1 MIGMKNRGDRR
12 RRVLADERLMSSDRE
27 SSVDTSS
34 KSQANGSA
42 PRYAAA
48 ALVEHQPRIC
58 DFLPLRP
65 WTMMIW
71 FLVGTTLVVGHA
83 TLFVL
88 HRSYSGQIGIHLAP
102 LELIGPSTLTT
113 WTSSF
118 LLIISAVIATVIV
131 QFRRH
136 RIDDYRAEYRVWYYF
151 IFGLVLASI
160 NASVGGHEI
169 AWHATEQ
176 ATQAFE
182 IKHAGWWMNGL
193 TSVFVTCVG
202 VRLLLEVRS
211 SRGTVVT
218 GLLAGSTYLTSW
230 LIAVDV
236 INLPTEKTAI
246 LAAGMARLMSHFLL
260 MMTLVVYARFVFLDA
275 QGQITGERLKE
286 KKVKN
291 KKAEKQAAANKLK
304 LAAASKGSKPK
315 PASPE
320 KEAEPAAAPQERDS
334 DEYDVDD
341 PIDSLKL
348 TKSER
353 RKLRKQKRRDRRA
366 A

>member
-1 MIGMKNRGDRR
+1 MIGMKNRDGRR

-27 SSVDTSS
+27 SSVDTSG

-48 ALVEHQPRIC
+48 ALVEHQPRVC
-58 DFLPLRP
+58 DFLPIRP
-65 WTMMIW
+65 WTVMTW

-88 HRSYSGQIGIHLAP
+88 HHTYSGQIGIHLAP
-102 LELIGPSTLTT
+102 FELSGSNTLST

-136 RIDDYRAEYRVWYYF
+136 RIDDYRAEYRIWYYF

-169 AWHATEQ
+169 AWRATEQ
-176 ATQAFE
+176 ATQAYE
-182 IKHAGWWMNGL
+182 IKHAVWWMNGL

-218 GLLAGSTYLTSW
+218 GLLAGSIYLTSW
-230 LIAVDV
+230 LIALDV
-236 INLPTEKTAI
+236 ISLPTEKTTI

-275 QGQITGERLKE
+275 QGQINCEQLR
-286 KKVKN
+286 KKAGKN
-291 KKAEKQAAANKLK
+291 KKAERQVAESKLK
-304 LAAASKGSKPK
+304 LAAASKSSKSKPAP
-315 PASPE
+315 PAQ
-320 KEAEPAAAPQERDS
+320 EAKPAAATQERDS
-334 DEYDVDD
+334 EEFDVDD
-341 PIDSLKL
+341 PIESLKL